1 MTHRQSDGLVGD
13 QPPLRLDQCFSTE
26 LHITEPGEDDG
37 PPTPAPDTPPGVV
50 KQRQQQLD
58 VAVVVDGAALAPQ
71 NIVLSTKS
79 PVSQKLGTQQLI
91 PKSLAVGGR
100 TKNRHHTTVVSF
112 PIAPLVPLDSG
123 SGRSRHSTQSTDVS
137 WEDYDSDDDGFA
149 LRRNRRNKSYRV
161 AMTDLDEGPQ
171 QQGAATLLT
180 PVREERAAS
189 PGARRDWTRKRNIGR
204 KRNQKHGGSFKNA
217 QPGHMEDTRTL
228 FLLLTYKATPRLY
241 QEICERGLQST
252 SQDEL
257 LDDFV
262 LVDVPAE
269 DQGIVVKSYRPP
281 QLIWS
286 HLPQVKDTGILD
298 IISPEERKRQEAI
311 FEIITS
317 EYSYLHSLGILVR
330 HFKNSEPLRQTL
342 TTTEHHHLF
351 SNIAVIQAV
360 SKRFFEDLER
370 RHHDNP
376 VIRDIS
382 DIVQNHGAHHFEP
395 YIVYCSNET
404 FQQRT
409 LQKLLISNTAFK
421 ETLKQIEGSSDCGG
435 LPMISFL
442 ILPMQ
447 RVTRLPLLLDT
458 ISQKTPDKTAE
469 YFAAV
474 WALHAISKLVTSC
487 NDGAQRME
495 RTEQMYTIQKHMDFG
510 KIKPFPLVSSSR
522 WLRKRGELAMCGEE
536 MSIWRA
542 FSHRSYYLFL
552 FNDVL
557 IVTKKKSEE
566 SYVVADYATMDH
578 VEVEVVEET
587 EGRSTLGRSGSGH
600 QVSFR
605 LLMSR
610 NSEGKAEQVT
620 LASESRV
627 DRARWVSALREHKQ
641 DGVVTSKEGL
651 PQYETTKAYMPKE
664 PDELGLRPAEV
675 VILLGKEHDWCHGER
690 MRDGER
696 GWFPANCA
704 TEITNLTA
712 MEHNVQ
718 RMKRLRKETNV

>member
-1 MTHRQSDGLVGD
+1 MTHRQSDCLMGD
-13 QPPLRLDQCFSTE
+13 QYPIPLDQCFSTE
-26 LHITEPGEDDG
+26 LHITEPGDDCCAQSPQG
-37 PPTPAPDTPPGVV
+37 SSHSLALDTATVVVWEKQEQHVAGDGVAPAPQKEKV
-50 KQRQQQLD
+50 L
-58 VAVVVDGAALAPQ
+58 
-71 NIVLSTKS
+71 LSTKS
-79 PVSQKLGTQQLI
+79 PVARKLGTQQLI
-91 PKSLAVGGR
+91 PKSLASGSR

-112 PIAPLVPLDSG
+112 PIAPVTQPLGGGGGGG
-123 SGRSRHSTQSTDVS
+123 SGRSRHSTQGPDVS
-137 WEDYDSDDDGFA
+137 WEDYDSDGDGFS
-149 LRRNRRNKSYRV
+149 LRSNRRNKSYRV
-161 AMTDLDEGPQ
+161 AVTDLEMGGAAQ
-171 QQGAATLLT
+171 QQGTDTLLT
-180 PVREERAAS
+180 PVREERAGS
-189 PGARRDWTRKRNIGR
+189 PGGRRDQTRKQMLNR
-204 KRNQKHGGSFKNA
+204 KRNQKHGGSFKN
-217 QPGHMEDTRTL
+217 
-228 FLLLTYKATPRLY
+228 ATPRLY

-252 SQDEL
+252 NQDDL

-262 LVDVPAE
+262 VVEPQQVE

-298 IISPEERKRQEAI
+298 NISPVERKRQEAI

-330 HFKNSEPLRQTL
+330 HFKNSEALRQTM

-351 SNIAVIQAV
+351 SNIAVIEGI
-360 SKRFFEDLER
+360 SKRFFGDLER

-382 DIVQNHGAHHFEP
+382 DIVQNHAAHHFEP

-409 LQKLLISNTAFK
+409 LQKLLTSNTAFK
-421 ETLKQIEGSSDCGG
+421 ESLKQIEGSNDCGG

-458 ISQKTPDKTAE
+458 ISQKTSDKTAE

-474 WALHAISKLVTSC
+474 WALHAVSKLVASC
-487 NDGAQRME
+487 NDGARLME
-495 RTEQMYTIQKHMDFG
+495 RTEQMYTIQKQMDFG
-510 KIKPFPLVSSSR
+510 KIKPFPLVSASR
-522 WLRKRGELAMCGEE
+522 WLRKRGELAVCTEE
-536 MSIWRA
+536 TSIWRA
-542 FSHRSYYLFL
+542 FSHRTNYLFL

-566 SYVVADYATMDH
+566 SFVVTDYATMDH
-578 VEVEVVEET
+578 VEVEMGEEA

-610 NSEGKAEQVT
+610 NSDGKAEQIT

-651 PQYETTKAYMPKE
+651 PQYETNKAYMPRE
-664 PDELGLRPAEV
+664 LDELGLRPAEV
-675 VILLGKEHDWCHGER
+675 VILLAKEHDWCHGER

-704 TEITNLTA
+704 KEITNLTA